1 MEAPLFLKISDAANL
16 GIHALVYMAER
27 HGQGKPVATAEAA
40 EAFKVSANHLSKVL
54 QRLTRA
60 GLVKSIRGPR
70 GGFVLARDPDR
81 INLHEIYEAIDGE
94 IAAHHR
100 CVLGKKACSYKEC
113 VFGSLVD
120 DIQQK
125 VSTQFLASTLDK
137 LIHR

>member
-1 MEAPLFLKISDAANL
+1 MADYQTPGEGDLKNTGFGD
-16 GIHALVYMAER
+16 
-27 HGQGKPVATAEAA
+27 
-40 EAFKVSANHLSKVL
+40 
-54 QRLTRA
+54 
-60 GLVKSIRGPR
+60 RGPR

-94 IAAHHR
+94 IVVHHR